1 VDTGFASPGK
11 ADNSQRFFNN
21 EICPDYDARTGNGPG
36 VSTSGDYTPPTKSPG
51 LLRQACGTPRQS
63 CAAVPL

>member
-1 VDTGFASPGK
+1 VDTGFASPEK
-11 ADNSQRFFNN
+11 RFFKN

-63 CAAVPL
+63 RAAVPL